1 MISDRMRAA
10 TPIASQAG
18 RLLSRYR
25 REPARS
31 ARGRS
36 LGPRI
41 LGASSL
47 PRRTVDPSVAGPN
60 LYRIMMWPPFQ
71 HRVRPINCFEER
83 ARINLLMGF
92 DVIATIEKMAS
103 VEGHKVL
110 RLSSPR

>member
-1 MISDRMRAA
+1 M
-10 TPIASQAG
+10 AG
-18 RLLSRYR
+18 L
-25 REPARS
+25 
-31 ARGRS
+31 S

-110 RLSSPR
+110 SPFITKAARRGAAVKPVPDLSGK